1 MARQNRWAT
10 FGQAFNAVYDAGT
23 TLGKSIES
31 GKIALKKYEDEDG
44 QKLTGL
50 ARDRAQ
56 MNDYAAVEL
65 KYGDPMEAL
74 RMRTGVETLGQNRL
88 KTNYDTDTYDERV
101 YQGGE
106 GETAR
111 LNAGIAN
118 TKSATGLNVAN
129 TGLVNEKTRGMGLDN
144 NFNRDTL
151 NSRIVRGNAVNSRDA
166 AQAIG
171 QTAAYSDSSY
181 SGGLISEQERAKALA
196 NADTTR
202 FNSQEYGDSL
212 TATDRQTGAEANLAT
227 STASLQQLVIQDPI
241 YQENF
246 IAGELA
252 KSGQV
257 RTIAEI
263 EEQIANDPKTLQ
275 LAEENLSNLLTTART
290 AGNDLQTQFNLSQ
303 DEGYQANVLRAGLSQ
318 AELGAAQGEE
328 AVLLA
333 EQSLAVNTFIKE
345 WGKTGNPDDPT
356 SMRNLV
362 KGISQIN
369 PVMGQKLS
377 QDYGEHEL
385 WEITNRSLRMRAEAN
400 EAMQNNGARGA
411 KEVLDKFNGAD
422 FGISIETD
430 PDDGS
435 MSMVETDKD
444 GNVVRTIATGA
455 DEKAFMQDLN
465 AAMDPASLMEYSMN
479 LVDMD
484 YKRALTEFNLA
495 SAKSAGVGK
504 PMSATDMAYRTMVDP
519 DASAADRRLAAA
531 FLMKDSPEL
540 YGQIMEDIDFNG
552 VLDAAGGGDGGGDVP
567 AKLPPVVDPNTPVT
581 PQEETRASVL
591 METLLA
597 ATDSKREEIL
607 NGEGR
612 ALLSKVAPEFLVM
625 EDNKN
630 TAVAAMLVEIQEGNL
645 TLTPE
650 GLSEFTEKFLTGSQ
664 SKRAG
669 DRSGDGQ
676 SKMQS
681 VSAAMQD
688 DPLSVLN
695 ILVRNLTG
703 QIQEPPARANGA
715 VRNNII
721 QKNAEL
727 EQTAADVQEL
737 IDAMDGR

>member
-241 YQENF
+241 YQENY

-252 KSGQV
+252 KSGQIA
-257 RTIAEI
+257 TIAQI
-263 EEQIANDPKTLQ
+263 EEQIAKDPKTLQ

-290 AGNDLQTQFNLSQ
+290 AGSDLQTQFNLSQ
-303 DEGYQANVLRAGLSQ
+303 DEGYQANVLKTGLSQ
-318 AELGAAQGEE
+318 AELNAVQGAE

-333 EQSLAVNTFIKE
+333 QQSLAVNTFIKE

-400 EAMQNNGARGA
+400 DAMQNNGARGA

-465 AAMDPASLMEYSMN
+465 AVLDPASLMEYSMN

-495 SAKSAGVGK
+495 SAKSAGVGT

-519 DASAADRRLAAA
+519 DASAADKRLAAA
-531 FLMKDSPEL
+531 FLMRDSPEL
-540 YGQIMEDIDFNG
+540 FGQVIGQIDFNG

-607 NGEGR
+607 TGEGR